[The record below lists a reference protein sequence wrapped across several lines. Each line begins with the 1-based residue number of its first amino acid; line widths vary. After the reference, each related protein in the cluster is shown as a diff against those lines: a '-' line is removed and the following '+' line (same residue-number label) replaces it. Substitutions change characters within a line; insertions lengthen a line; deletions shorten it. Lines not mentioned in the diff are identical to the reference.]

1 MPDIQPLR
9 PGDPRSVDHYRITG
23 RIGEGGQGTV
33 YLGVG
38 DDEQLVAIK
47 TMNSVDASDVE
58 SRLRFQREI
67 EVASKVASF
76 CTVRVLGHGISDGRL
91 YMVSDYIAGESLQQ
105 HVLARGPLD
114 ASALM
119 RLAVNTSTALVSI
132 HNAGIVHRDFKPS
145 NVLLGPDGP
154 YVIDFGVARA
164 FGDKTVTVTGVL
176 GTPAY
181 MSPEQLAGE
190 RVTPASD
197 LFSWGLTMAFAA
209 LGRPL
214 FSGSTIAAMAIT
226 LRQKEIDLSGIA
238 EPLRSVI
245 TSCLI
250 RPPEARPTARQV
262 LNALIVPSAGPEQG
276 GQTWPAQPT
285 PGPATGPATG
295 PNTPFAP
302 PTPVPATARPV
313 QAQHP
318 GPVSQP
324 TATAP
329 PTLFSRRG
337 VGRLTVAGAVL
348 VALIGAGAVLV
359 PRLIEAPGTPPGSSS
374 AAAGFGSPVGWRPT
388 GHFAA
393 VTAVGAAEVG
403 GRPVTVTASED
414 GTLRRW
420 DGHTAR
426 PIGAPMPGHGDWVRA
441 VATATVG
448 GAPVAVSGSDDKTV
462 RIWDLTTG
470 RPKGGPLTGHTGA
483 VLAVATTTVDGTPVA
498 VSGSDDKTV
507 RIWDLTT
514 GRPIGGPLT
523 GHTGAVLA
531 VATTTVDGEPVAV
544 SAGKDRVLRF
554 WDLRTGKPA
563 GPARSGHTDWVRA
576 LAATPEA
583 VVSASDDK
591 TVRVWDLGSGSVRTI
606 GDLPEVVISLAA
618 VRSGT
623 SWTLLGAGRD
633 GVIRGWDTA
642 GEPVGTPLTGHTGF
656 VTAVTAAVVDGAP
669 RAFSGGADK
678 SMRTWDLAT
687 WTASAVAAGNP
698 GHADEVR
705 AVALATVGGRPVA
718 VSGGSDKTVRMSD
731 PATGAPVGTPLLG
744 HTDEIKALATG
755 TLDGEPVAVSGDA
768 GGSLRRWRLDTGAAL
783 GKPLTGHRGSVN
795 AVTFAGELIVSGGAD
810 GRLHR
815 WNAAAGAPAGPPLP
829 GHGKP
834 IRALAAA
841 AVDGRTVVI
850 SASEDHELR
859 LWDLTA
865 GEQIGDPLTGH
876 DGAVLAVAA
885 TVVGGR
891 PVAVSAGEDRT
902 LRRWDLITGTA
913 VGGPLTGHTD
923 WVRALAADGERVVSA
938 GDDRS
943 LRVWDLRTGEAA
955 GRVVRGHAG
964 PVYALATGR
973 VSGPIGGGDG
983 ETDGG
988 TDGREAGGVPVA
1000 VSASSDW
1007 TVRVWNIRD
1016 E

>member
-1 MPDIQPLR
+1 M
-9 PGDPRSVDHYRITG
+9 DHYRITG

-226 LRQKEIDLSGIA
+226 LRQKEIDLGGIA

-262 LNALIVPSAGPEQG
+262 LNALIVPSAGPGQG
-276 GQTWPAQPT
+276 GQPWPALSAT
-285 PGPATGPATG
+285 EPATGPPVPSWG
-295 PNTPFAP
+295 PSPAPSPASSSGPVTPFAP
-302 PTPVPATARPV
+302 PTPVPATAGPV
-313 QAQHP
+313 QAQGS

-324 TATAP
+324 TGATP

-337 VGRLTVAGAVL
+337 LGRLAVAGTVL

-359 PRLIEAPGTPPGSSS
+359 PRLIEATRTPPGSPA

-393 VTAVGAAEVG
+393 VTAVGTAEVG

-420 DGHTAR
+420 DGRTAR

-448 GAPVAVSGSDDKTV
+448 GAPVAVSGSDDRTV
-462 RIWDLTTG
+462 RVWDLTTG
-470 RPKGGPLTGHTGA
+470 HPRGGPLTGHTGA
-483 VLAVATTTVDGTPVA
+483 VLAVATTTVDGRPVA

-507 RIWDLTT
+507 RVWDLTT
-514 GRPIGGPLT
+514 GHPIGSPLT

-531 VATTTVDGEPVAV
+531 VAATTMDGEPVAV
-544 SAGKDRVLRF
+544 SAGKDGVLRF

-563 GPARSGHTDWVRA
+563 GPARPGHTDWVRA

-591 TVRVWDLGSGSVRTI
+591 TVRVWDLGSGSVHTI

-678 SMRTWDLAT
+678 SMRTWDLTT

-698 GHADEVR
+698 GHSDEVR
-705 AVALATVGGRPVA
+705 AVAPATVGGRPVT
-718 VSGGSDKTVRMSD
+718 VSGGSDRTVRMSD
-731 PATGAPVGTPLLG
+731 PATGAPVGSPLLG

-755 TLDGEPVAVSGDA
+755 TLDGRPVAVSGDA
-768 GGSLRRWRLDTGAAL
+768 GGSLRRWRLDTRAAL
-783 GKPLTGHRGSVN
+783 GTPLTGHRGSVN
-795 AVTFAGELIVSGGAD
+795 AVTFAGDLIVSGGAD

-815 WNAAAGAPAGPPLP
+815 WNAATGAPAGPPLP

-834 IRALAAA
+834 IRALASA
-841 AVDGRTVVI
+841 AVEGRTVVI

-876 DGAVLAVAA
+876 DGAVLAVTA

-955 GRVVRGHAG
+955 GKAIRGHAG

-973 VSGPIGGGDG
+973 VGGRK
-983 ETDGG
+983 DGG
-988 TDGREAGGVPVA
+988 TDGGGAGGVPVV